1 MKTHNKLLASILL
14 TAGIISSP
22 VISYA
27 ADSKEL
33 EDLRAQV
40 EELKQAVKVLD
51 RKGEIIAEE
60 AATKKKETP
69 VVKASEKGFG
79 IQSADGQHEIK
90 LRGLLQADVRSFQ
103 EGKNIT
109 QKAAP
114 GASTAG
120 YLDNS
125 EGANDTAL
133 LRRVRPTIEG
143 TVFGKYDFR
152 FTPEFGDG
160 KAQVI
165 DSYLDARLDPAFKI
179 RAGKYKPFVGL
190 ERLQSGA
197 DIKFLERSYVSS
209 ILPNRDV
216 GVSIYGDLFGDKL
229 NYAVGIHNGVVDGGD
244 NTTASDINKNKDYA
258 ARVFVSPFKD
268 QVNALSGLSF
278 GVAGTYG
285 DVTGKIQDT
294 VSG

>member
-160 KAQVI
+160 KSSVVDA
-165 DSYLDARLDPAFKI
+165 YLDAKFDPAFQLK
-179 RAGKYKPFVGL
+179 AGKFKPYVGL

-197 DIKFLERSYVSS
+197 DIKFIERSYVSN

-216 GVSIYGDLFGDKL
+216 GLSVHGNVLGDKL
-229 NYAVGIHNGVVDGGD
+229 DYSVGIFNGVVDGGD
-244 NTTASDINKNKDYA
+244 NTTSNDINSNKDVT
-258 ARVFVSPFKD
+258 ARIFATPLDRKSTRL
-268 QVNALSGLSF
+268 NSSH
-278 GVAGTYG
+278 
-285 DVTGKIQDT
+285 
-294 VSG
+294 